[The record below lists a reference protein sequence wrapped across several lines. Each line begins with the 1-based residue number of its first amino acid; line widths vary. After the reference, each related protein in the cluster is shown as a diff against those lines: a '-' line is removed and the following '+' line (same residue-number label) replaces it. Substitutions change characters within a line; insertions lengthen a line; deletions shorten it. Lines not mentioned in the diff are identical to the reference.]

1 MAKWNVKLI
10 GIGNSWGIRLPRALL
25 EKYGWGDSLVLE
37 ETEHGVLL
45 SGTKIEQLSWKE
57 TYRAMAA
64 SNEDWSDLDV
74 TNADGMD

>member
-10 GIGNSWGIRLPRALL
+10 AIGDSRVIRLPRALL

-64 SNEDWSDLDV
+64 DNEDWTDLGV
-74 TNADGMD
+74 TVADGLD